1 MMKFYK
7 LFFEGKSKISI
18 NTKLSDLEI
27 EDNFSDVISSIR
39 KSQSYLKLIKIDD
52 IISWLDE
59 VSLVWSDRE
68 SVIQKNFSHKGI
80 NFLIYWFGKKHLIEI
95 TDLAF
100 RGNRNFLDNFSK
112 MPTTET
118 KLKAQP
124 KGVISHWISG
134 NVPMLGMLSLIQ
146 GLLSKNANLVKVSK
160 DNLNIIP
167 TLLDS
172 MSKVNIEGS
181 DGKLIEGKKIV
192 NSIACIYYPSSDENA
207 LNEMSLNSQVRVAW
221 GGKKAVEKIMNLPRK
236 FGCEDIIFGPKTSFV
251 AVGTE
256 KLQDEKS
263 SIKVA
268 RKIALDA
275 SQFEQQGCNAPHT
288 IFVEKN
294 GLISPLKFSKILADQ
309 MKYVF
314 KSIPRDL
321 GTIVDTGKILMLR
334 AQHEMMGKAFY
345 SEGLDWSVLYSEN
358 EEGLAEPCYFR
369 TLFVRPIANIMK
381 IDEYCSH
388 LTQTAG
394 VALND
399 IRKEE
404 FALKV
409 SARGVDRITD
419 VGAMSNY
426 DVPWDG
432 MFMMDRLVRW
442 CKI

>member
-1 MMKFYK
+1 MKFHK
-7 LFFEGKSKISI
+7 LFFEGKNKISI
-18 NTKLSDLEI
+18 NTKLSDLNI
-27 EDNFSDVISSIR
+27 EDNFSDIISSIK
-39 KSQSYLKLIKIDD
+39 KSQSYLKIIKIND

-59 VSLVWSDRE
+59 VSLVWSNRD
-68 SVIQKNFSHKGI
+68 SVIQKNFSNKGI
-80 NFLIYWFGKKHLIEI
+80 NFLIYWFGKKHLMEI
-95 TDLAF
+95 TDLAL
-100 RGNRNFLDNFSK
+100 RGNRNFLDNFNQMS
-112 MPTTET
+112 TTEN

-124 KGVISHWISG
+124 KGIISHWISG
-134 NVPMLGMLSLIQ
+134 NVPMLGMLSLVQ
-146 GLLSKNANLVKVSK
+146 GILTKNANLVKVSK
-160 DNLNIIP
+160 DNLNVIP
-167 TLLDS
+167 SLLDS
-172 MSKVNIEGS
+172 MSKINIKGS

-192 NSIACIYYPSSDENA
+192 KSVACIYYPSSDENA

-251 AVGTE
+251 AVGVE
-256 KLQDEKS
+256 NLQDEKNS
-263 SIKVA
+263 TKVA

-288 IFVEKN
+288 VFVEKD

-309 MKYVF
+309 MALVTKL
-314 KSIPRDL
+314 IPRDP
-321 GTIVDTGKILMLR
+321 GTIVDIGKILMLR
-334 AQHEMMGKAFY
+334 AQHEMLGKAFY

-358 EEGLAEPCYFR
+358 QEGLAEPSFFR
-369 TLFVRPIANIMK
+369 TLFVRPIKDIMK
-381 IDEYCSH
+381 IDQYCSH

-394 VALND
+394 VALNNK
-399 IRKEE
+399 RKEE

-409 SARGVDRITD
+409 SANGVDRVTD
-419 VGAMSNY
+419 VGGMSNY